1 MKKNK
6 WKLLTIFGISALP
19 ILPLLVTSCNN
30 RETELKNAETII
42 GNKEIVFNMVDI
54 LNSEEESVLNNDATI
69 SGPWRND
76 FFKIV
81 ITSKKNFDKYE
92 KDYCVFGKIDFYAY
106 SILFLIPK

>member
-54 LNSEEESVLNNDATI
+54 LKEQESVLNNDATI

-76 FFKIV
+76 FLK
-81 ITSKKNFDKYE
+81 
-92 KDYCVFGKIDFYAY
+92 
-106 SILFLIPK
+106 L

>member
-19 ILPLLVTSCNN
+19 ILPLFVTSCNN

-69 SGPWRND
+69 SGPWCNCLLY
-76 FFKIV
+76 
-81 ITSKKNFDKYE
+81 TSPSPRD
-92 KDYCVFGKIDFYAY
+92 
-106 SILFLIPK
+106 